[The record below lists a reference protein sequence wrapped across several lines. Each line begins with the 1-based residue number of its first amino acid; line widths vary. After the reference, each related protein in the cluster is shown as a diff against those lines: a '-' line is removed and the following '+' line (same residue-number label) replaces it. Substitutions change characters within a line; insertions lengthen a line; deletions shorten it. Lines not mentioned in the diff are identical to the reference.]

1 MNIKTKVLSGLLAV
15 LMLFAMIPAAVFA
28 DASAS
33 VSYPLTVKVYNPDD
47 GTKSDKTF
55 TSADEVLGFGINGGR
70 SNWTYRTYRKVF
82 FGWSTDSKYADPN
95 AVNSINPNERI
106 YRDIEPIS
114 AVVQDLSTVDENTTL
129 YPIIMPVTGL
139 IDLIT
144 ALSNGGGKFSSSI
157 YQTDN
162 NIFEKADLIK
172 DSYGENDQLTT
183 ERKVVSYYDNGV
195 DQYGIHSVSEFYY
208 SDPRVPFLVVENP
221 LGVIKSAKDV
231 TDFSGLTPTGYSFED
246 LHVKFDENTSVSK
259 EQKNWT
265 FSSSTFM
272 VAAVLDKNG
281 NVLNSNIE
289 QPDSGSLISK
299 FSFDNPNEEKEFI
312 IRTIPRNDNSDS
324 AYGNNTY
331 PSNNIVTASGE
342 DIMKPME
349 LATGDWSNAF
359 ISKENAK
366 QAAIDENGIVEFVYG
381 GSISGGVSID
391 KKNLTGE
398 AMLIAFML
406 PNFQPIGNVNGQN
419 VVVYDFIPATVKF
432 DKNSISIGDTEE
444 QTIGYSI
451 FAVNS
456 SINSDNYA
464 TNTLPGPLTAKGDT
478 FSDNYTIG
486 QKYNINDKNF
496 EFKGWNTKKDGSGT
510 FIDADTVISTDMLTK
525 SEEQDVTLY
534 AQWDNTNTAPVIT
547 AADQTIT
554 EGDTVNLADFATA
567 NDAEDGDLTGSI
579 VVNDGGFD
587 ANTPGQYTVTYTVT
601 DSDGETATKTITVT
615 VNAAGQQN
623 PGQGTTPPSNPGQ
636 GTSTPSGNSSQT
648 TSPKT
653 GDNSNMLLWIALMLV
668 SCGGVVTTVVVK
680 RKRVRSK

>member
-1 MNIKTKVLSGLLAV
+1 
-15 LMLFAMIPAAVFA
+15 
-28 DASAS
+28 
-33 VSYPLTVKVYNPDD
+33 
-47 GTKSDKTF
+47 
-55 TSADEVLGFGINGGR
+55 
-70 SNWTYRTYRKVF
+70 
-82 FGWSTDSKYADPN
+82 
-95 AVNSINPNERI
+95 
-106 YRDIEPIS
+106 
-114 AVVQDLSTVDENTTL
+114 
-129 YPIIMPVTGL
+129 
-139 IDLIT
+139 
-144 ALSNGGGKFSSSI
+144 
-157 YQTDN
+157 
-162 NIFEKADLIK
+162 
-172 DSYGENDQLTT
+172 
-183 ERKVVSYYDNGV
+183 
-195 DQYGIHSVSEFYY
+195 
-208 SDPRVPFLVVENP
+208 
-221 LGVIKSAKDV
+221 
-231 TDFSGLTPTGYSFED
+231 
-246 LHVKFDENTSVSK
+246 
-259 EQKNWT
+259 
-265 FSSSTFM
+265 
-272 VAAVLDKNG
+272 
-281 NVLNSNIE
+281 
-289 QPDSGSLISK
+289 
-299 FSFDNPNEEKEFI
+299 
-312 IRTIPRNDNSDS
+312 
-324 AYGNNTY
+324 
-331 PSNNIVTASGE
+331 
-342 DIMKPME
+342 
-349 LATGDWSNAF
+349 
-359 ISKENAK
+359 
-366 QAAIDENGIVEFVYG
+366 
-381 GSISGGVSID
+381 
-391 KKNLTGE
+391 
-398 AMLIAFML
+398 ML